1 MLYYFLYQLIFK
13 SYGDAGGSIFYRGL
27 NVFQYVTFRTAW
39 ATITAL
45 LISLL
50 FGGKVIKKLQ
60 QLKIG
65 QEIREELSEEHQAK
79 KGTPTM
85 GGVLILVS
93 VFLSTILWAR
103 LDSLYLWLALAAT
116 TAFGLI
122 GFVDDYIK
130 VVKKRSEGLT
140 ERQKLLGQLVTA
152 LVVWGCLFLTT
163 GDSLFRG
170 TEYRD
175 LNRFAAKISQPKE
188 PVSEYLQTQFSSET
202 KEILKG
208 YDGSRAP
215 ELQKNLT
222 ADLNRV
228 LIDPNFYN
236 EQRFSAAN
244 LPDDDRLKLNDDRIR
259 FSEETKKLIEKR
271 PTQGDG
277 LVRFNRRL
285 LEESF
290 SGEFGKAGGYAW
302 NVSIP
307 FFKDTA
313 FTDPTVAVTYIGPI
327 LYLAFIVFVLLGA
340 SNAVNLTDGMDGL
353 ASSVTFIAMSALT
366 ALTYVASDGRWSSY
380 LDITHKP
387 EAAELTVFC
396 GAMVGASLGFLWYNA
411 PPAEVF
417 MGDVGSLAIGGALG
431 TVAILT
437 KQEFLLPFIGGVFI
451 IEAASVMLQVGYFK
465 FTKKTQGKG
474 KRIFLQA
481 PLHHHFQLAGWKE
494 PKIVFRFVIIAIL
507 FALMSLSTLKL
518 R

>member
-13 SYGDAGGSIFYRGL
+13 QYGGASESIFYKGL
-27 NVFQYVTFRTAW
+27 NVFQYVTFRTTW

-50 FGGKVIKKLQ
+50 FGGKVIHKLTE
-60 QLKIG
+60 LKIG
-65 QEIREELSEEHQAK
+65 QEIREELSHEHQAK

-85 GGVLILVS
+85 GGVLILGS
-93 VFLSTILWAR
+93 VFISTILWAR
-103 LDSLYLWLALAAT
+103 LDSLYLWLALVAT
-116 TAFGLI
+116 TAFGII

-130 VVKKRSEGLT
+130 IVKKRSLGLT
-140 ERQKLLGQLVTA
+140 ERQKLVGQLVTA
-152 LVVWGCLFLTT
+152 IIVWGCLFLTT

-170 TEYRD
+170 TEFRD
-175 LNRFAAKISQPKE
+175 LNKFAVKLNQQKE
-188 PVSEYLQTQFSSET
+188 PVSQYLQTQFSPET
-202 KEILKG
+202 KEILAN
-208 YDGSRAP
+208 YDASKAQN
-215 ELQKNLT
+215 LQKNLT
-222 ADLNRV
+222 TDLNRV
-228 LIDPNFYN
+228 LNDPNFYN
-236 EQRFSAAN
+236 EQRFNAVHF
-244 LPDDDRLKLNDDRIR
+244 PEDDKLRL
-259 FSEETKKLIEKR
+259 SEESKKLIEKR
-271 PTQGDG
+271 PTQGDD
-277 LVRFNRRL
+277 LVRFNRKL
-285 LEESF
+285 LEDVYSQEISRV
-290 SGEFGKAGGYAW
+290 SGYLW

-313 FTDPTVAVTYIGPI
+313 LSDPLIAVTYIGPY
-327 LYLAFIVFVLLGA
+327 LYLIFIIFVLLGS

-353 ASSVTFIAMSALT
+353 ASSVTFIAMAALT

-411 PPAEVF
+411 PPAQVF

-437 KQEFLLPFIGGVFI
+437 KQEFLLPFIGGIFI

-465 FTKKTQGKG
+465 FTKKTKGQG

-481 PLHHHFQLAGWKE
+481 PLHHHFQIAGLKE
-494 PKIVFRFVIIAIL
+494 PKIVFRFVIAAIL
-507 FALMSLSTLKL
+507 FALLSLSTLKL